1 MENKK
6 AIVIDSKVR
15 FEMYAEKD
23 PISALVIFDSV
34 KELCASA
41 PILSKKVEIEGVEK
55 NIKLVDAEI
64 IKIIDPVT
72 KIDIYQIVGIGYIA
86 EEYKKDSGPYIMGI
100 DLARGE
106 DEVGYMVEEGDE

>member
-1 MENKK
+1 MEVK
-6 AIVIDSKVR
+6 

-23 PISALVIFDSV
+23 LINALVIFDSV

-41 PILSKKVEIEGVEK
+41 PILSQVDVGGVDK
-55 NIKLVDAEI
+55 SVMLVDAEI

-106 DEVGYMVEEGDE
+106 DEVGYCRRIQKDSGR

>member
-1 MENKK
+1 MEVK
-6 AIVIDSKVR
+6 
-15 FEMYAEKD
+15 FEMDAEKD
-23 PISALVIFDSV
+23 PINALVIFDLV

-41 PILSKKVEIEGVEK
+41 PILSQVDVGGVSK
-55 NIKLVDAEI
+55 SVMLVDAEI

-72 KIDIYQIVGIGYIA
+72 KIDIYQIIGIGYIA

-106 DEVGYMVEEGDE
+106 DEVGYFGE

>member
-1 MENKK
+1 MEVK
-6 AIVIDSKVR
+6 

-23 PISALVIFDSV
+23 PINALVIFDSV

-72 KIDIYQIVGIGYIA
+72 KID
-86 EEYKKDSGPYIMGI
+86 
-100 DLARGE
+100 R
-106 DEVGYMVEEGDE
+106 

>member
-1 MENKK
+1 MEVK
-6 AIVIDSKVR
+6 
-15 FEMYAEKD
+15 FEMDAEKD
-23 PISALVIFDSV
+23 PINALVIFDLV

-41 PILSKKVEIEGVEK
+41 PILSQVDVGGVSK
-55 NIKLVDAEI
+55 SVMLVDAEI

-72 KIDIYQIVGIGYIA
+72 NIDMYKIVGIGYIA

>member
-1 MENKK
+1 MEVK
-6 AIVIDSKVR
+6 

-23 PISALVIFDSV
+23 PINALVIFDSV

-41 PILSKKVEIEGVEK
+41 PILSQVDVGGVSK
-55 NIKLVDAEI
+55 SVMLVDAEI

-72 KIDIYQIVGIGYIA
+72 KIDIYQIMGIGYIA

-100 DLARGE
+100 DLASGE
-106 DEVGYMVEEGDE
+106 DEVGYIAEEYEKDSGR

>member
-1 MENKK
+1 MEVK
-6 AIVIDSKVR
+6 

-23 PISALVIFDSV
+23 PINALVIFDSV

-72 KIDIYQIVGIGYIA
+72 KIDRYIPNCRYWVYCRRIQKRFRTLYNGHRSNPWRRRGGIFW
-86 EEYKKDSGPYIMGI
+86 
-100 DLARGE
+100 
-106 DEVGYMVEEGDE
+106 

>member
-1 MENKK
+1 MEVK
-6 AIVIDSKVR
+6 

-23 PISALVIFDSV
+23 PINVLVLFDLV

-41 PILSKKVEIEGVEK
+41 PILSQVDVGGVSK
-55 NIKLVDAEI
+55 SVMLVDAEI

-72 KIDIYQIVGIGYIA
+72 NIDMYQIVGIGYIA

-106 DEVGYMVEEGDE
+106 DEVGYFGE

>member
-1 MENKK
+1 MEVK
-6 AIVIDSKVR
+6 
-15 FEMYAEKD
+15 FEMYSEKD
-23 PISALVIFDSV
+23 PINVLVIFDLV

-41 PILSKKVEIEGVEK
+41 PILSQVDMGGVSK
-55 NIKLVDAEI
+55 SVMLVDAEI

-72 KIDIYQIVGIGYIA
+72 KIDIYQIIGIGYIA

-106 DEVGYMVEEGDE
+106 DEVGYIAEEYKKIPGDE